1 MGLSNYFIAAFE
13 ALGGDI
19 IFDTYPLGTSDFSAF
34 MINARAQG
42 ADVMFVPSS
51 TEAGTLI
58 IDSAHVQDTGIPL
71 LAGDTWD
78 SNVILN
84 AAHGTNVVLY
94 ITTFYEEGG
103 NPDWDRRFREWLNTY
118 PLRMADNGG
127 NDMIASFSALGY
139 DAYWI
144 TLDILQRAGDIN
156 DQDAIRAATWA
167 TSYEA
172 PVLGKVEFDEHGDA
186 VRDTAIVKSV
196 VTDEPDPRWQF
207 VAVQG
212 VG

>member
-1 MGLSNYFIAAFE
+1 
-13 ALGGDI
+13 
-19 IFDTYPLGTSDFSAF
+19 

-58 IDSAHVQDTGIPL
+58 IDSSHVQDTGIPL

-78 SNVILN
+78 SNVILT

-118 PLRMADNGG
+118 PHRMSDNGG

-167 TSYEA
+167 TSYDA

-196 VTDEPDPRWQF
+196 VTDEVDPRWQF